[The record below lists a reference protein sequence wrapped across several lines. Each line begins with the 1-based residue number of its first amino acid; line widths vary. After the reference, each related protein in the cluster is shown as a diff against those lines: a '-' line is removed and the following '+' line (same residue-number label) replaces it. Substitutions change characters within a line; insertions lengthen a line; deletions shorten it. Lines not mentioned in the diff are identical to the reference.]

1 MKKVLVLLAH
11 PNIETST
18 INNALFK
25 VATLTKNITSVDL
38 YKEYPDFKINIKKEQ
53 QRLLAHDVIVF
64 LFPLYWYS
72 TPALLKQWQD
82 SVLEYGFAYG
92 SKGNKLHGKSLLC
105 MIPKELIKFSCI
117 AQEKLTLARHE
128 L

>member
-38 YKEYPDFKINIKKEQ
+38 YKEYPDFKINIKK
-53 QRLLAHDVIVF
+53 
-64 LFPLYWYS
+64 
-72 TPALLKQWQD
+72 
-82 SVLEYGFAYG
+82 
-92 SKGNKLHGKSLLC
+92 
-105 MIPKELIKFSCI
+105 
-117 AQEKLTLARHE
+117 
-128 L
+128 